1 MEGKVTI
8 DVFGF
13 LTRDPNAEVK
23 RVHPEAMPI
32 ILTREEDATSGCGY
46 RGTRRRRC
54 GVA

>member
-13 LTRDPNAEVK
+13 MTRDPNAEVK
-23 RVHPEAMPI
+23 CAHPEAMPI
-32 ILTREEDATSGCGY
+32 ILTSEEDATSGCGD

-54 GVA
+54 SVA